1 MQMKFKKAVRYFF
14 RSIGIFLLAL
24 IAFYLVFLLVTK
36 PSNDRNWSV
45 DMTELSSAS
54 IDGDLVILNNVRN
67 NTYRTTSDFD
77 VKYYQGKYSLSA
89 LEKVYLL
96 TDPFDNLA
104 AHTMLSF
111 EFSDG
116 KKVAMSVEIRREVGE
131 VFDNFKG
138 MFRGYELYI
147 VWADEKDVIK
157 LRTNYR
163 QDNVYMYELDMAKE
177 NMQKLF
183 VEAIKRTNEIKNKPE
198 FYNLMTNNC
207 TTNIAEMLQTV
218 YEKPIVADWRY
229 LVPAYTEGLYMKYG
243 FINGQD
249 IQSVRARHNISPVA
263 KECGECADFS
273 GAIRVVTDN

>member
-1 MQMKFKKAVRYFF
+1 MQTKLKKAVKYFF
-14 RSIGIFLLAL
+14 ATLGILLLAL
-24 IAFYLVFLLVTK
+24 VIFYLVFLLVTK
-36 PSNDRNWSV
+36 PSNNRNWSV
-45 DMTELSSAS
+45 DMNELSS
-54 IDGDLVILNNVRN
+54 GDIANNIATINNVRN
-67 NTYRTTSDFD
+67 NLYRSTSDFD
-77 VKYYQGKYSLSA
+77 LKYYQGTYDLSK

-116 KKVAMSVEIRREVGE
+116 NKVAMSVEIRREVGE
-131 VFDNFKG
+131 VFDNLKG

-163 QDNVYMYELDMAKE
+163 GDNVYMYELDMAKE

-183 VEAIKRTNEIKNKPE
+183 KEAILRTNKLKDHPE

-207 TTNIAEMLQTV
+207 TTNIAQMLQTV
-218 YEKPIVADWRY
+218 YKKPIVVDWRY

-243 FINGQD
+243 FIKGQD
-249 IQSVRARHNISPVA
+249 IEMVRSAHNISPAA
-263 KECGECADFS
+263 KNCGECQNYS
-273 GAIRVVTDN
+273 EAIRILQQ

>member
-1 MQMKFKKAVRYFF
+1 MQIKFKKVVRYFLKA
-14 RSIGIFLLAL
+14 IGIFLLAL
-24 IAFYLVFLLVTK
+24 IALYLVFLLVTK

-54 IDGDLVILNNVRN
+54 TDGDLVTLNNVRN

-111 EFSDG
+111 DFSDG

-131 VFDNFKG
+131 VFDNLKG

-163 QDNVYMYELDMAKE
+163 LDNVYMYELDMAKE

-218 YEKPIVADWRY
+218 YEKPIVVDWRY

-243 FINGQD
+243 FIKGQD
-249 IQSVRARHNISPVA
+249 IQSVRARHNISVAA

-273 GAIRVVTDN
+273 GAIRKNKK